1 MTVLIAIIAALAAIV
16 IGAFLVVVHRVSRD
30 GVVSIAGYRI
40 ARVPSGPEVLPAS
53 LQLVIDAIPAVV
65 SCKDREGRIVLI
77 NAYTAALFGTTP
89 AEVLGR
95 RLDEGRPSALLASIA
110 ALDRMAIDART
121 TVGPVEHV
129 DVGADGQP
137 RTWLVT
143 KVPQLDAA
151 GAVDRLVTVAFDI
164 SDRKRVEA
172 SLIQSANDAEAASRA
187 KATFLATMSHELR
200 TPLNAIIGF
209 SDMIN
214 AAIHGPVGSPKYQ
227 EYARDVAESGRF
239 LLSIINDIL
248 DLSKIEAGQMVLN
261 AQPTDLGELL
271 QRCARLIEGRAR
283 QGSVEL
289 KLDAAENLPAVMADP
304 RSLTQIIVNLLSNAV
319 KFTNAGGEVRLGAR
333 LAGDGALEIVVAD
346 TGIGMSEEDV
356 ATALR
361 PFEQIDRGLDRR
373 HEGTGLG
380 LPIVKGLVELH
391 GGALDIRSEPGEGTT
406 VTVRLPRDRVIAEEP
421 VLTGGVPPRAAA
433 QVSEG

>member
-1 MTVLIAIIAALAAIV
+1 MTVLIAIIASLAAVV
-16 IGAFLVVVHRVSRD
+16 IGAFLVVVYRVSRT
-30 GVVSIAGYRI
+30 GGVSIAGYRI
-40 ARVPSGPEVLPAS
+40 SRAASGPEALPAG

-65 SCKDREGRIVLI
+65 SCKDRDGRIVLI
-77 NAYTAALFGTTP
+77 NAYTAALFGASP
-89 AEVLGR
+89 AEILGR
-95 RLDEGRPSALLASIA
+95 RIDEFQHGEVLAGA
-110 ALDRMAIDART
+110 VALDRKAIDSRA
-121 TVGPVEHV
+121 TVGPVEQV
-129 DVGADGQP
+129 DTSVDGKS

-151 GAVDRLVTVAFDI
+151 GAVDRLVTVAFDVT
-164 SDRKRVEA
+164 DRKRVEE
-172 SLIQSANDAEAASRA
+172 SLIRSANDAEAASRA

-248 DLSKIEAGQMVLN
+248 DLSKIEAGQMILN
-261 AQPTDLGELL
+261 AQPTDLAELL
-271 QRCARLIEGRAR
+271 QRCSRLIEGRAR

-289 KLDAAENLPAVMADP
+289 MVNTAENLPAISADP

-319 KFTNAGGEVRLGAR
+319 KFTNAGGEVRLDAR
-333 LAGDGALEIVVAD
+333 LAEDGAVEIAVVD
-346 TGIGMSEEDV
+346 TGIGMSEEDI

-361 PFEQIDRGLDRR
+361 PFEQIDRGLDRQ

-391 GGALDIRSEPGEGTT
+391 GGTLDIRSEPGEGTT
-406 VTVRLPRDRVIAEEP
+406 VTVRLPRDRVIVEEP
-421 VLTGGVPPRAAA
+421 ASSGGAPLRAAA
-433 QVSEG
+433 KASDG

>member
-1 MTVLIAIIAALAAIV
+1 MTVLIAIIAALAGIV
-16 IGAFLVVVHRVSRD
+16 VGAFLFVVHRISQSGAVS
-30 GVVSIAGYRI
+30 VAGYRI
-40 ARVPSGPEVLPAS
+40 SREADASVPLPDS
-53 LQLVIDAIPAVV
+53 FQLVIDAIPGVV
-65 SCKDREGRIVLI
+65 SCKDREGRIVLV
-77 NAYTAALFGTTP
+77 NAYTAALLGSTP
-89 AEVLGR
+89 SAVLGR
-95 RLDEGRPSALLASIA
+95 RREDFHGAGVFPNGAE
-110 ALDRMAIDART
+110 LDRRAIDTRAI
-121 TVGPVEHV
+121 VGPVEIV
-129 DVGADGQP
+129 DPGPDGQA

-151 GAVDRLVTVAFDI
+151 GAVDRLVTVAFDVT
-164 SDRKRVEA
+164 DRKRVEE
-172 SLIQSANDAEAASRA
+172 SLIRSANDAEAASRA

-248 DLSKIEAGQMVLN
+248 DLSKIEAGQMVVN
-261 AQPTDLGELL
+261 AQPTDLTELL
-271 QRCARLIEGRAR
+271 QRCSRLIEGRAH

-289 KLDAAENLPAVMADP
+289 KVEAAADLPAVMADP

-319 KFTNAGGEVRLGAR
+319 KFTNAGGTVRLA
-333 LAGDGALEIVVAD
+333 AGMAADGAVEIVVAD
-346 TGIGMSEEDV
+346 SGIGMSEEDV
-356 ATALR
+356 QTALR

-391 GGALDIRSEPGEGTT
+391 GGTLRIESEVGVGTT
-406 VTVRLPRDRVIAEEP
+406 VTVRLPPDRVIGDAP
-421 VLTGGVPPRAAA
+421 VLAGAAPMRAAA
-433 QVSEG
+433 QVSDG